1 MPLIMLN
8 AKLLFSSKLLKVFAR
23 LNFATY
29 QPIIFDIEISLK
41 IQKVLN
47 WYVKVKC
54 YLKKIKYLLSG

>member
-23 LNFATY
+23 MIFATY

-41 IQKVLN
+41 IQQLVN
-47 WYVKVKC
+47 
-54 YLKKIKYLLSG
+54 